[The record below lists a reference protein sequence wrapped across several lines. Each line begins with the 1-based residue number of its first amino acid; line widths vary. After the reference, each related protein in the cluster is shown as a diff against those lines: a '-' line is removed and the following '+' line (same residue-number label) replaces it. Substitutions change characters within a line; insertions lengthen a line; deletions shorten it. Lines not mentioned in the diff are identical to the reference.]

1 MNTYLF
7 KDNLFKNGEYGHNHS
22 EAMAKEKRRSKVPTT
37 AQAKYRD
44 NLYKFCVE
52 KGILRDGFPLG
63 RTKCAMQS
71 NIRALITII
80 KKNGLEEEFFGER
93 KDNDQK

>member
-44 NLYKFCVE
+44 ELYKFCVQTQ
-52 KGILRDGFPLG
+52 LRGKDGW
-63 RTKCAMQS
+63 
-71 NIRALITII
+71 
-80 KKNGLEEEFFGER
+80 R
-93 KDNDQK
+93 KRGCMNHLLKLL